1 MEVIDNEY
9 KEQMRKMT
17 NIMKT
22 VGNSISQSLTPVK
35 AIIDLGQLSFVINQ
49 HQNVG
54 NNDVTGQENID
65 GFLERTFSIQN

>member
-22 VGNSISQSLTPVK
+22 VGNSISQSLTLVK

-49 HQNVG
+49 HQNVE